1 MKRVS
6 REDAS
11 AVLKILINLII
22 CNTLHATVECFKLRL
37 MRERKQPVVNLPHY
51 FFLLFQTKYA
61 LLDEQDIGLV
71 EQYAFEV
78 STIFS
83 ISSLLFP
90 YSTFLCP
97 ASHQSVAL
105 FPFISEVKS
114 IVHADSQQRS
124 LRSILIDGQYCER
137 SFALL
142 PALTESSLH
151 HRGVTRTMSRER
163 RPYNVLAHWK
173 FETGNYLTYLMS
185 IVHKQG
191 PIYIYVFI

>member
-1 MKRVS
+1 MPQWNAS
-6 REDAS
+6 GWGWWERE
-11 AVLKILINLII
+11 K
-22 CNTLHATVECFKLRL
+22 ATCCKFTSLF
-37 MRERKQPVVNLPHY
+37 

-105 FPFISEVKS
+105 SPFISEVKS

-142 PALTESSLH
+142 PVLTESSLH
-151 HRGVTRTMSRER
+151 HRGVTCTMSRGR
-163 RPYNVLAHWK
+163 RPYNVQAHWK
-173 FETGNYLTYLMS
+173 FETGNYLTTWCQL
-185 IVHKQG
+185 
-191 PIYIYVFI
+191 YINKDPYICLYMITWTFYFFRVPCRNNSCLWGTQ